1 MLSTQAPNIAQHELS
16 AFFESHFS
24 GPAVAHFEGTF
35 VKPSAVD
42 TADHQ
47 EDDWAEE
54 EQDDLGYYN
63 DGVKRTLTDAQIEMF
78 RHSELKTLRRQ
89 LEKDA
94 AKAKNPTSGTAAED
108 TDARTDSTR
117 LKEADLPT
125 NFRSSKKRK
134 KTRKPAE
141 PKPDLRKRTWDVVDK
156 GLDSL
161 EYD

>member
-1 MLSTQAPNIAQHELS
+1 MTQDELN
-16 AFFESHFS
+16 AFYKSHFS
-24 GPAVAHFEGTF
+24 HHAVSHFGGTF

-42 TADHQ
+42 NTGNR
-47 EDDWAEE
+47 ETEWAEQE
-54 EQDDLGYYN
+54 EDDLGYYD
-63 DGVKRTLTDAQIEMF
+63 DGAKRTLTDAQIEMF

-94 AKAKNPTSGTAAED
+94 AKTKDQRRGIAAES
-108 TDARTDSTR
+108 TVVRTDSSR
-117 LKEADLPT
+117 LKGADLPT
-125 NFRSSKKRK
+125 DFGSRKKRK
-134 KTRKPAE
+134 TRQKAE

>member
-1 MLSTQAPNIAQHELS
+1 M
-16 AFFESHFS
+16 
-24 GPAVAHFEGTF
+24 
-35 VKPSAVD
+35 KPPSIDA
-42 TADHQ
+42 TGYQ
-47 EDDWAEE
+47 EDDLPEQ
-54 EQDDLGYYN
+54 EQDDLGYYD
-63 DGVKRTLTDAQIEMF
+63 DGVKRTLTDAQIEIF

-89 LEKDA
+89 FEKDA
-94 AKAKNPTSGTAAED
+94 ANSKKQTSSTAAEAM
-108 TDARTDSTR
+108 DARTDSSQ

-134 KTRKPAE
+134 KTRQKAE